1 MVFDVNVLTNQ
12 WTIAGVIASFLVAAI
27 ALFLGLHSSWKINK
41 LRRLEKREGIIKEII
56 EWATDILR
64 CCHQYEIPLIGEGS
78 AEIMIR
84 RTEGNR
90 VTKLRELAVKSQ
102 YLMTIAS
109 RINTKLFDS
118 IKSVLLDVGKL
129 TEALMER
136 VNIETKLDKGNAI
149 QEDADKAIKKYN
161 EQLTN
166 LERTTEALIVLATEA
181 FSDSV

>member
-1 MVFDVNVLTNQ
+1 MLTNQ
-12 WTIAGVIASFLVAAI
+12 WTIAGVIASFLVATI
-27 ALFLGLHSSWKINK
+27 ALFLGLHSSWKIDK

-56 EWATDILR
+56 EWSTDILG

-84 RTEGNR
+84 RIEGNR

-102 YLMTIAS
+102 YLMVIAS
-109 RINTKLFDS
+109 KIDIKLFDS
-118 IKSVLLDVGKL
+118 TKSVLQEVGKL
-129 TEALMER
+129 SETIMER
-136 VNIETKLDKGNAI
+136 VNIETKLDKGNAT
-149 QEDADKAIKKYN
+149 QEDADKAIKKYD

-166 LERTTEALIVLATEA
+166 LEQTTEALIVLATEV